1 VLTPCKSDENDNQR
15 GDVINIGYHA
25 RGYLHI
31 DAVIVPDLALLY
43 VGTDLLSWLKDV
55 LRAYHVH
62 VTLCT
67 SQTKSSQRFLL
78 GQCVKNR
85 IQKPVCLL
93 I

>member
-1 VLTPCKSDENDNQR
+1 LGTTQEVTYIP
-15 GDVINIGYHA
+15 
-25 RGYLHI
+25 I

-43 VGTDLLSWLKDV
+43 VGTDLLSWLGDV
-55 LRAYHVH
+55 LRAYHVD

-67 SQTKSSQRFLL
+67 SQPKSFQRFLL
-78 GQCVKNR
+78 GQSVKNR